1 MGARREGKEGRPGP
15 ETEIGPAFRRARSD
29 AADAFL
35 ASLLPPGIPGIALAA
50 VGGYGR
56 QELSPGS
63 DLDVVLLH
71 DAALGPAE
79 VAAIAEKI
87 WYPVWDSGMKLDHS
101 VRTVDEAREL
111 ASTDL
116 AVAAGLLD
124 ARLVAGDARLVE
136 EIRAAVFADWRR
148 EPARRLGDLR
158 AEYAARL
165 ERHGELA
172 YRLEGDLKE
181 ARGGLRDSTML
192 RFISASW
199 LVDVPHGAPERAREF
214 LLDVRD
220 ALHGVSGRALDR
232 LLLQE
237 QDAVAAALR
246 AAGVLGDARPGEA
259 AYQGSTL
266 RGVPDTAAHSGV
278 AAGFE
283 AGPGERGAG
292 DGDGGGGGTGDG
304 GGGGTGDGDGGG
316 AGDGDGGGAGGG
328 GGTGPGSGAAA
339 VPPAAAAPARTPE
352 PVTAA
357 EVAEAAERAVVA
369 GAELYVSDADLLLRR
384 VAEAAATIAYAAE
397 AAWRQVDAALVA
409 RTPARRPVR
418 RPLADGVVEQDGE
431 VYLAR
436 AAAPSRDPVLVL
448 RAAAATADSG
458 LSFAPNT
465 LRRLAEES
473 APMPRPW
480 PRAAREAFAALL
492 GTGPGLIPVWEA
504 LDRSGSLHQLLPE
517 WRRIRS
523 LPQRNS
529 LHIHTVDR
537 HSLETVAAA
546 AGLARRVDRPDLLL
560 VAALLHDIGKGR
572 RGDHSVLGAE
582 LTSELAPALGFGSHD
597 TRVLTG
603 LVRHH
608 LLLPD
613 LATRRDP
620 DDPATLARLLEALAE
635 LPCPRMEA
643 LRLLRA
649 LAEADSKATGPA
661 AWNPWRAGLYQDLA
675 VRAEAALLGFDPPA
689 AEPSDPA
696 RSAELAARCRTDPDG
711 LVVELEDSQTISVAT
726 PDRIGLLAAVAGVL
740 ALRRL
745 TIRAATTETV
755 DGIAIQRWLVT
766 VDWSAALENRLRDDL
781 RAALNGTLDVAGR
794 LAAREAGERRGTRLV
809 APPRV
814 AVLPRASASATVLE
828 VRAHDAPGL
837 LYRAASTL
845 SATGVSVRSARISTL
860 GAEAVDVFYVVDA
873 AGDPLSEA
881 EAERVA
887 AAVTEVL

>member
-1 MGARREGKEGRPGP
+1 MRKEGRPGLR
-15 ETEIGPAFRRARSD
+15 IGPAFRRARSD

-35 ASLLPPGIPGIALAA
+35 AALLPPGIPGVALAA

-56 QELSPGS
+56 RELSPGS

-71 DAALGPAE
+71 DAALGPEE
-79 VAAIAEKI
+79 VAGIAEKI
-87 WYPVWDSGMKLDHS
+87 WYPVWDSGAKLDHS
-101 VRTVDEAREL
+101 VRTVEQAREL

-124 ARLVAGDARLVE
+124 ARLVAGDAELVAG
-136 EIRAAVFADWRR
+136 IRALVFADWRR

-158 AEYAARL
+158 AEYAGRL
-165 ERHGELA
+165 ERNGELA

-199 LVDVPHGAPERAREF
+199 LVDVPHGAPEQAREF

-246 AAGVLGDARPGEA
+246 EAGVLGGGAGVEGAVVGESAVASAVDAAGASAVGSAVASVAGVGGEVGAVDLSGAVGKGTARSTGEA
-259 AYQGSTL
+259 TAVLGS
-266 RGVPDTAAHSGV
+266 AS
-278 AAGFE
+278 AGFE
-283 AGPGERGAG
+283 AGLVSVGDADATMAPGFGVDGAGAGARWSRSRSRSRSRRVLRHRCRSAAAPGRRSRRPDRLRRRIGVAPRRCRAGGPQPGPAPGAPAAGGRGRGAG
-292 DGDGGGGGTGDG
+292 RRGLP
-304 GGGGTGDGDGGG
+304 
-316 AGDGDGGGAGGG
+316 
-328 GGTGPGSGAAA
+328 GP
-339 VPPAAAAPARTPE
+339 
-352 PVTAA
+352 
-357 EVAEAAERAVVA
+357 
-369 GAELYVSDADLLLRR
+369 RR
-384 VAEAAATIAYAAE
+384 
-397 AAWRQVDAALVA
+397 
-409 RTPARRPVR
+409 
-418 RPLADGVVEQDGE
+418 
-431 VYLAR
+431 
-436 AAAPSRDPVLVL
+436 APSRDPVLVL
-448 RAAAATADSG
+448 RAAAAAADSG

-473 APMPRPW
+473 APLPRPW

-504 LDRSGSLHQLLPE
+504 LDRSGLLHALLPE

-546 AGLARRVDRPDLLL
+546 AGLTRRVDRPDLLL
-560 VAALLHDIGKGR
+560 VAALLHDIGKGL
-572 RGDHSVLGAE
+572 RGDHSIVGAE
-582 LTSELAPALGFGSHD
+582 LTAELAPALGFGPTDVS
-597 TRVLTG
+597 VLTG

-620 DDPATLARLLEALAE
+620 DDPATLGALLAALAD
-635 LPCPRMEA
+635 LPGPRIEA

-649 LAEADSKATGPA
+649 LSEADSKATGPA
-661 AWNPWRAGLYQDLA
+661 AWNPWRAGLYTDLA

-696 RSAELAARCRTDPDG
+696 RSADLAARCLADPDG
-711 LVVELEDSQTISVAT
+711 LVVELEGEQTVSIAT
-726 PDRIGLLAAVAGVL
+726 GDRIGLLAAVAGVL

-745 TIRAATTETV
+745 TIRAATTETL

-766 VDWSAALENRLRDDL
+766 ADWSAALENRLRDDL
-781 RAALNGTLDVAGR
+781 RAALAGTLDVAGR
-794 LAAREAGERRGTRLV
+794 LASRDAGERRTRLV

-814 AVLPRASASATVLE
+814 TVLPHASASATVLE
-828 VRAHDAPGL
+828 VRSHDAPGL
-837 LYRAASTL
+837 LYRAAAAL
-845 SATGVSVRSARISTL
+845 AETGVSVRSARISTL

-873 AGDPLSEA
+873 DGAVLPEGEA
-881 EAERVA
+881 ARVA
-887 AAVTEVL
+887 GAVARVL

>member
-1 MGARREGKEGRPGP
+1 MGAVREGKEGRPGLR
-15 ETEIGPAFRRARSD
+15 IGPAFRRARSD

-35 ASLLPPGIPGIALAA
+35 AALLPPGIPGVALAA

-56 QELSPGS
+56 RELSPGS

-71 DAALGPAE
+71 DAALGPEE
-79 VAAIAEKI
+79 VAGIAEKI
-87 WYPVWDSGMKLDHS
+87 WYPVWDSGAKLDHS
-101 VRTVDEAREL
+101 VRTVEQAREL

-124 ARLVAGDARLVE
+124 ARLVAGDAELVAG
-136 EIRAAVFADWRR
+136 IRALVFADWRR

-158 AEYAARL
+158 AEYAGRL
-165 ERHGELA
+165 ERNGELA

-199 LVDVPHGAPERAREF
+199 LVDVPHGAPEQAREF

-246 AAGVLGDARPGEA
+246 EAGVLGGGAGVEGAVVGESAVASAVDAAGASAVGSAVASVAGVGGEVGAVDLSGAVGKGTARSTGEA
-259 AYQGSTL
+259 TAVLGS
-266 RGVPDTAAHSGV
+266 AS
-278 AAGFE
+278 AGFE
-283 AGPGERGAG
+283 AGLVSVGDADATMAPGFGVDGAG
-292 DGDGGGGGTGDG
+292 AGARA
-304 GGGGTGDGDGGG
+304 G
-316 AGDGDGGGAGGG
+316 AGAGAG
-328 GGTGPGSGAAA
+328 
-339 VPPAAAAPARTPE
+339 
-352 PVTAA
+352 
-357 EVAEAAERAVVA
+357 A
-369 GAELYVSDADLLLRR
+369 GADEFYVTDADLLLRR
-384 VAEAAATIAYAAE
+384 VAEAAGLIAYAAE
-397 AAWRQVDAALVA
+397 SAWRHVDAVLAA
-409 RTPARRPVR
+409 RNPARRPVR

-448 RAAAATADSG
+448 RAAAAAADSG

-473 APMPRPW
+473 APLPRPW

-504 LDRSGSLHQLLPE
+504 LDRSGLLHALLPE

-546 AGLARRVDRPDLLL
+546 AGLTRRVDRPDLLL
-560 VAALLHDIGKGR
+560 VAALLHDIGKGL
-572 RGDHSVLGAE
+572 RGDHSIVGAE
-582 LTSELAPALGFGSHD
+582 LTAELAPALGFGPTDVS
-597 TRVLTG
+597 VLTG

-620 DDPATLARLLEALAE
+620 DDPATLGALLAALAD
-635 LPCPRMEA
+635 LPGPRIEA

-649 LAEADSKATGPA
+649 LSEADSKATGPA
-661 AWNPWRAGLYQDLA
+661 AWNPWRAGLYTDLA

-696 RSAELAARCRTDPDG
+696 RSADLAARCLADPDG
-711 LVVELEDSQTISVAT
+711 LVVELEGEQTVSIAT
-726 PDRIGLLAAVAGVL
+726 GDRIGLLAAVAGVL

-745 TIRAATTETV
+745 TIRAATTETL

-766 VDWSAALENRLRDDL
+766 ADWSAALENRLRDDL
-781 RAALNGTLDVAGR
+781 RAALAGTLDVAGR
-794 LAAREAGERRGTRLV
+794 LASRDAGERRTRLV

-814 AVLPRASASATVLE
+814 TVLPHASASATVLE
-828 VRAHDAPGL
+828 VRSHDAPGL
-837 LYRAASTL
+837 LYRAAAAL
-845 SATGVSVRSARISTL
+845 AETGVSVRSARISTL

-873 AGDPLSEA
+873 DGAVLPEGEA
-881 EAERVA
+881 ARVA
-887 AAVTEVL
+887 GAVARVL

>member
-1 MGARREGKEGRPGP
+1 MGAVPVAMEGRPGL
-15 ETEIGPAFRRARSD
+15 EIGPAFRRARSD

-35 ASLLPPGIPGIALAA
+35 AALLPPVPGVALAA

-71 DAALGPAE
+71 DAALDAE
-79 VAAIAEKI
+79 AIAEIAKKI
-87 WYPVWDSGMKLDHS
+87 WYPVWDSGAKLDHS
-101 VRTVDEAREL
+101 VRTVQEAREL

-124 ARLVAGDARLVE
+124 ARLVAGDATLVAG
-136 EIRAAVFADWRR
+136 IRAAAFADWRR

-158 AEYAARL
+158 REYAGRL

-246 AAGVLGDARPGEA
+246 EAGVL
-259 AYQGSTL
+259 
-266 RGVPDTAAHSGV
+266 
-278 AAGFE
+278 AG
-283 AGPGERGAG
+283 A
-292 DGDGGGGGTGDG
+292 
-304 GGGGTGDGDGGG
+304 
-316 AGDGDGGGAGGG
+316 
-328 GGTGPGSGAAA
+328 
-339 VPPAAAAPARTPE
+339 E
-352 PVTAA
+352 PK
-357 EVAEAAERAVVA
+357 EAAE
-369 GAELYVSDADLLLRR
+369 LYSSDADLLLRR
-384 VAEAAATIAYAAE
+384 VAEAAGTIAYAAE
-397 AAWRQVDAALVA
+397 TAWHQVDAVLVA
-409 RTPARRPVR
+409 RNPARRPVR

-448 RAAAATADSG
+448 RAAAAAADSG

-473 APMPRPW
+473 APLPRPW
-480 PRAAREAFAALL
+480 PRPAREAFAALL
-492 GTGPGLIPVWEA
+492 GSGPGLIPVWEA
-504 LDRSGSLHQLLPE
+504 LDRSGILQSLLPE

-537 HSLETVAAA
+537 HTLETVAAA
-546 AGLARRVDRPDLLL
+546 AALTRRVDRPDLLL
-560 VAALLHDIGKGR
+560 VAALLHDIGKGLP
-572 RGDHSVLGAE
+572 GDHSEVGAE
-582 LTSELAPALGFGSHD
+582 LTADLAPALGFGPAD
-597 TRVLTG
+597 AGVLTG

-620 DDPATLARLLEALAE
+620 DDPATLGTLLDALAE
-635 LPCPRMEA
+635 LPCPRLEA

-649 LAEADSKATGPA
+649 LSEADSTATGPA
-661 AWNPWRAGLYQDLA
+661 AWNPWRAGLYRNLA
-675 VRAEAALLGFDPPA
+675 FRAEAALLGCDPPA

-696 RSAELAARCRTDPDG
+696 HSAELAERCRNDPGG
-711 LVVELEDSQTISVAT
+711 LVVVVEDAQTVSVAT
-726 PDRIGLLAAVAGVL
+726 ADRIGLLAAVAGVL

-755 DGIAIQRWLVT
+755 DGIAVQRWLVT
-766 VDWSAALENRLRDDL
+766 ADWSAALENRLREDL
-781 RAALNGTLDVAGR
+781 RMALAGTLDVAAR
-794 LAAREAGERRGTRLV
+794 LATRDAGERRTRLV
-809 APPRV
+809 APPST
-814 AVLPRASASATVLE
+814 AVLPHASASATVLE
-828 VRAHDAPGL
+828 VRAHDSPGL
-837 LYRAASTL
+837 LHRAAAAL
-845 SATGVSVRSARISTL
+845 AATGVSVRSARISTL

-873 AGDPLSEA
+873 DGAPLSDGEA
-881 EAERVA
+881 RRVA
-887 AAVTEVL
+887 GAVEGVL

>member
-1 MGARREGKEGRPGP
+1 MGVVHEGAEGR
-15 ETEIGPAFRRARSD
+15 TDLLIGPAFRRARSD

-35 ASLLPPGIPGIALAA
+35 ASLLPSGVPGIALAA

-56 QELSPGS
+56 HELCPGS

-71 DAALGPAE
+71 DTALSPAAVAE
-79 VAAIAEKI
+79 IAEKI
-87 WYPVWDSGMKLDHS
+87 WYPVWDSGAKLDHS

-111 ASTDL
+111 ALTDL

-124 ARLVAGDARLVE
+124 ARLVAGDVELVE
-136 EIRAAVFADWRR
+136 GIRAQVFADWRR
-148 EPARRLGDLR
+148 EAPRRLADLR
-158 AEYAARL
+158 EEYAGRL
-165 ERHGELA
+165 KRHGELA

-199 LVDVPHGAPERAREF
+199 LVDVPHGAPERARGF

-246 AAGVLGDARPGEA
+246 EAGVLQNLDGASADGSEQASAVGTESCVTERPGTEI
-259 AYQGSTL
+259 Y
-266 RGVPDTAAHSGV
+266 V
-278 AAGFE
+278 A
-283 AGPGERGAG
+283 
-292 DGDGGGGGTGDG
+292 
-304 GGGGTGDGDGGG
+304 
-316 AGDGDGGGAGGG
+316 
-328 GGTGPGSGAAA
+328 
-339 VPPAAAAPARTPE
+339 
-352 PVTAA
+352 
-357 EVAEAAERAVVA
+357 
-369 GAELYVSDADLLLRR
+369 DADLLMRR
-384 VAEAAATIAYAAE
+384 VAEAAGTIAYAAD
-397 AAWRQVDAALVA
+397 AAWRQVDAALMA
-409 RTPARRPVR
+409 RNPTRQPVR
-418 RPLADGVVEQDGE
+418 HPLADGVVEQDGE

-436 AAAPSRDPVLVL
+436 AAAPARDPILVL
-448 RAAAATADSG
+448 RAAAATAESG

-473 APMPRPW
+473 APVPRPW
-480 PRAAREAFAALL
+480 PRPAREAFAWLL
-492 GTGPGLIPVWEA
+492 GSGPGLIPAWEA
-504 LDRSGSLHQLLPE
+504 LDRSGALHALLPE

-537 HSLETVAAA
+537 HSLEAVVAAA
-546 AGLARRVDRPDLLL
+546 ALTRRVDRPDLLL
-560 VAALLHDIGKGR
+560 FAALLHDIGKGL
-572 RGDHSVLGAE
+572 RGDHSEVGAAV
-582 LTSELAPALGFGSHD
+582 TRELAPELGFGPAD
-597 TRVLTG
+597 VAILTG

-620 DDPATLARLLEALAE
+620 DDPATVETLLTALAE
-635 LPCPRMEA
+635 LPCPRLEA

-649 LAEADSKATGPA
+649 LSEADSRATGPA
-661 AWNPWRAGLYQDLA
+661 AWNPWRAGLYHDLS

-696 RSAELAARCRTDPDG
+696 RSAELAARCRAEPDG
-711 LVVELEDSQTISVAT
+711 LVVELEDEQTVSVAT
-726 PDRIGLLAAVAGVL
+726 ADRIGLLASVAGVL

-766 VDWSAALENRLRDDL
+766 ADWSAALEARLRDDL
-781 RAALNGTLDVAGR
+781 RAALAGTLDVAGR
-794 LAAREAGERRGTRLV
+794 LAARDAGERRTRLV
-809 APPRV
+809 APPSV
-814 AVLPRASASATVLE
+814 AVLPAASASATVLE

-837 LYRAASTL
+837 LHRATAAL
-845 SATGVSVRSARISTL
+845 AATGVSVRSARISTL

-873 AGDPLSEA
+873 AGAPLSGP

-887 AAVTEVL
+887 AVVARVL

>member
-1 MGARREGKEGRPGP
+1 MGAVPVAEEGRPDLQ
-15 ETEIGPAFRRARSD
+15 IGPAFRRARSD

-35 ASLLPPGIPGIALAA
+35 AGLLPPVPGIALTA

-56 QELSPGS
+56 RELSPGS

-71 DAALGPAE
+71 DVTLGAE
-79 VAAIAEKI
+79 EIAEIAEKI
-87 WYPVWDSGMKLDHS
+87 WYPVWDSGAKLDHS
-101 VRTVDEAREL
+101 VRTVRQAREL

-124 ARLVAGDARLVE
+124 ARLVAGDAELVAG
-136 EIRAAVFADWRR
+136 IRAAVFADWRR
-148 EPARRLGDLR
+148 EPQRRLGDLR
-158 AEYAARL
+158 REYAGRL

-237 QDAVAAALR
+237 QDGVAAALR
-246 AAGVLGDARPGEA
+246 EAGVLA
-259 AYQGSTL
+259 
-266 RGVPDTAAHSGV
+266 
-278 AAGFE
+278 
-283 AGPGERGAG
+283 
-292 DGDGGGGGTGDG
+292 
-304 GGGGTGDGDGGG
+304 
-316 AGDGDGGGAGGG
+316 
-328 GGTGPGSGAAA
+328 GTGP
-339 VPPAAAAPARTPE
+339 V
-352 PVTAA
+352 
-357 EVAEAAERAVVA
+357 EVDADADAD
-369 GAELYVSDADLLLRR
+369 AELKARAGELYSSDADLLLRR
-384 VAEAAATIAYAAE
+384 VAEAAGTIAYAAE
-397 AAWRQVDAALVA
+397 TAWRQVDAVLVA
-409 RTPARRPVR
+409 RNPARRPVR

-448 RAAAATADSG
+448 RAAAAAADSG

-473 APMPRPW
+473 APLPRPW
-480 PRAAREAFAALL
+480 PRPAREAFAALL
-492 GTGPGLIPVWEA
+492 GSGPGLIPVWEA
-504 LDRSGSLHQLLPE
+504 LDRSGILHALLPE

-537 HSLETVAAA
+537 HTLETVAAA
-546 AGLARRVDRPDLLL
+546 AGLTRRVDRPDLLL
-560 VAALLHDIGKGR
+560 VAALLHDIGKGLP
-572 RGDHSVLGAE
+572 GDHSQVGAR
-582 LTSELAPALGFGSHD
+582 LTAELAPAFGFGPAD
-597 TRVLTG
+597 VGVLTG

-620 DDPATLARLLEALAE
+620 DDPATLGTLLDALAE
-635 LPCPRMEA
+635 LPCPRLEA

-649 LAEADSKATGPA
+649 LSEADSTATGPA
-661 AWNPWRAGLYQDLA
+661 AWNPWRAGLYRDLA
-675 VRAEAALLGFDPPA
+675 SRAEAALLGVDPPA

-696 RSAELAARCRTDPDG
+696 RSAELAARSRTEPDG
-711 LVVELEDSQTISVAT
+711 LLVEVEDARTVSVAT
-726 PDRIGLLAAVAGVL
+726 ADRIGLLAAVAGVL

-766 VDWSAALENRLRDDL
+766 ADWSAALENRLREDL
-781 RAALNGTLDVAGR
+781 RTALAGTLDVAGR
-794 LAAREAGERRGTRLV
+794 LATRDAGERRTRLV
-809 APPRV
+809 APPSV
-814 AVLPRASASATVLE
+814 AVLPHASASATVLE

-837 LYRAASTL
+837 LHRAAAAL
-845 SATGVSVRSARISTL
+845 AATGVSVRSARISTL

-873 AGDPLSEA
+873 TGAPLSDA
-881 EAERVA
+881 EAARVA
-887 AAVTEVL
+887 AAVERGL

>member
-1 MGARREGKEGRPGP
+1 VGGVVGAAGAGKEGRPDR
-15 ETEIGPAFRRARSD
+15 EIGPAFRRARSD

-35 ASLLPPGIPGIALAA
+35 ASLLPSGVPGIALSA

-71 DAALGPAE
+71 DAALSPEAVAE
-79 VAAIAEKI
+79 IAEKI
-87 WYPVWDSGMKLDHS
+87 WYPVWDSGAKLDHS

-111 ASTDL
+111 ASSDL

-124 ARLVAGDARLVE
+124 ARLVAGDAELVE
-136 EIRAAVFADWRR
+136 GIRARVFADWRR

-158 AEYAARL
+158 EEYAGRL

-237 QDAVAAALR
+237 QDAVAALLR
-246 AAGVLGDARPGEA
+246 EVGILTDAGPADGPYNSSSLIAGG
-259 AYQGSTL
+259 T
-266 RGVPDTAAHSGV
+266 PDTAAH
-278 AAGFE
+278 
-283 AGPGERGAG
+283 
-292 DGDGGGGGTGDG
+292 
-304 GGGGTGDGDGGG
+304 
-316 AGDGDGGGAGGG
+316 
-328 GGTGPGSGAAA
+328 GS
-339 VPPAAAAPARTPE
+339 PA
-352 PVTAA
+352 
-357 EVAEAAERAVVA
+357 
-369 GAELYVSDADLLLRR
+369 AELYTSDADLLLRR
-384 VAEAAATIAYAAE
+384 VAEAAGTIAYAAE

-409 RTPARRPVR
+409 RAPARQPVR

-504 LDRSGSLHQLLPE
+504 LDRSGILHALLPE

-546 AGLARRVDRPDLLL
+546 AESARGVDRPDLLL

-572 RGDHSVLGAE
+572 RGDHSEIGAE
-582 LTSELAPALGFGSHD
+582 LTAELAPALGFGPD
-597 TRVLTG
+597 DAGILTG

-620 DDPATLARLLEALAE
+620 DDPATLGALLEALAD
-635 LPCPRMEA
+635 LPCPRREA

-649 LAEADSKATGPA
+649 LSEADSKATGPA

-696 RSAELAARCRTDPDG
+696 HSAELAARCRADADG
-711 LVVELEDSQTISVAT
+711 LVVELDDGHAVSVAA

-766 VDWSAALENRLRDDL
+766 ADWSATLESRLRDDL
-781 RAALNGTLDVAGR
+781 RAALADTLDVAAR
-794 LAAREAGERRGTRLV
+794 LAARDAGERRTTRLV

-814 AVLPRASASATVLE
+814 AVLPHASASATVLE

-837 LYRAASTL
+837 LHRTAAAL
-845 SATGVSVRSARISTL
+845 SAAGVSVRSARISTL

-873 AGDPLSEA
+873 QGEPLADE

-887 AAVTEVL
+887 AGVEAVL